1 MLVILLQEISVQHI
15 DIHYRSMTSIFIV
28 NWEEI
33 DLSVLRVFFFFSLLL
48 LFALFVFS
56 FSFII
61 ETVIK
66 PTHVNRM

>member
-33 DLSVLRVFFFFSLLL
+33 DLSVLRVFFFSLLL